1 MAIQEARPK
10 RSIGRLSEIAQVA
23 VRHGFGYFLR
33 KHRLG
38 DLVPWGDKDGVEAAV
53 SDRGRRL
60 REMLD
65 ELGPTFVKFGQLL
78 STRPDVVP
86 PDIVVELRGLQ
97 DDVKPFPFAQVRAVL
112 EDELQLSVEQAF
124 LEFDELPI
132 ASASIGQ
139 VHRAVLPDGREV
151 AVKVQRPAASSQI
164 EADLGLLYQAAR
176 LLKERVRALEFI
188 DPEELVDEFAR
199 SIRLEL
205 DYGHEARNA
214 ETFRRNFARSDD
226 VVVPR
231 VIRQYST
238 ARVLTL
244 EYLRGKKISELD
256 LPSMRPDERR
266 DIAYRMAD
274 TWMTMVFRHGF
285 FHADP
290 HPANIFVLETGE
302 LGLVDFGQ
310 AGKLTDEDMTRL
322 TKLFVDAATENVDA
336 IPRRLRELGVRYAPE
351 REEEFRGE
359 IRTLF
364 DRYYGSRLSDIDP
377 LQVIREGFQLIYA
390 MNLRLPSRFVM
401 LDKAIATLASVGG
414 EVYPDFNVF
423 EVAARGAAARLD
435 SARAPLPGAR
445 RARADAGRNLPD
457 QVRQP
462 GSRPARRA
470 HRPGLEPALGGARRP
485 RRARRLVHR
494 RSVRGGGTAR
504 SRPAHPLLPRI
515 RRVGRV
521 RPLAHLGRHA
531 PRAPLT
537 LLVEAALAWGRLD
550 TVPPQRT
557 SGARTEPRL
566 ASPAWRARS
575 SSQSRSP
582 RPGSISAGS
591 CATTASTSSEPR
603 AGARRSISSSVRGPT
618 SCSSR
623 SSTCVSGFVGASRGG
638 PGIGTCR

>member
-1 MAIQEARPK
+1 MATREARPQ
-10 RSIGRLSEIAQVA
+10 RSLGRLTEIAQVA

-33 KHRLG
+33 RHRLG
-38 DLVPWGDKDGVEAAV
+38 DLVPWGERDPPEATG

-86 PDIVVELRGLQ
+86 PDIVTELRGLQ
-97 DDVKPFPFAQVRAVL
+97 DDVKPFSFDQVRLVL
-112 EDELQLSVEQAF
+112 EAELELEVEQAF

-151 AVKVQRPAASSQI
+151 AVKVQRPAAPSQI

-188 DPEELVDEFAR
+188 DPQELVDEFAR

-214 ETFRRNFARSDD
+214 ETFHRNFARNDD

-238 ARVLTL
+238 MRVLTL
-244 EYLRGKKISELD
+244 EYLRGTKVSELD
-256 LPSMRPDERR
+256 LEAMRPDERR
-266 DIAYRMAD
+266 AVAYRMAD

-322 TKLFVDAATENVDA
+322 TRLFVDAATENIDA
-336 IPRRLRELGVRYAPE
+336 IPRRLKELGVRYAPE
-351 REEEFRGE
+351 REDEFRDE
-359 IRTLF
+359 LRTLF
-364 DRYYGSRLSDIDP
+364 DRYFGVRLSDIDP
-377 LQVIREGFQLIYA
+377 LQVIREAFQLIYSL
-390 MNLRLPSRFVM
+390 NLRLPSRFVM

-423 EVAARGAAARLD
+423 EVAKPYARGLLADRFHPKVVAQRARIEAAAIG
-435 SARAPLPGAR
+435 SIAREFPY
-445 RARADAGRNLPD
+445 
-457 QVRQP
+457 Q
-462 GSRPARRA
+462 A
-470 HRPGLEPALGGARRP
+470 HDVLERMRDGTFQIKFDNPGLDELDDHIDKASNRLSVALVVLGGLVGSSIIGVFAKSGPHVMGLHVLSVAGFMLSGTFGLWLIWGIAR
-485 RRARRLVHR
+485 H
-494 RSVRGGGTAR
+494 
-504 SRPAHPLLPRI
+504 
-515 RRVGRV
+515 
-521 RPLAHLGRHA
+521 
-531 PRAPLT
+531 
-537 LLVEAALAWGRLD
+537 GRL
-550 TVPPQRT
+550 
-557 SGARTEPRL
+557 
-566 ASPAWRARS
+566 
-575 SSQSRSP
+575 
-582 RPGSISAGS
+582 
-591 CATTASTSSEPR
+591 
-603 AGARRSISSSVRGPT
+603 
-618 SCSSR
+618 
-623 SSTCVSGFVGASRGG
+623 
-638 PGIGTCR
+638 

>member
-1 MAIQEARPK
+1 MATREARPQ
-10 RSIGRLSEIAQVA
+10 RSLGRLTEIAQVA

-33 KHRLG
+33 RHRLG
-38 DLVPWGDKDGVEAAV
+38 DLVPWGERDPPEATG

-86 PDIVVELRGLQ
+86 PDIVTELRGLQ
-97 DDVKPFPFAQVRAVL
+97 DDVKPFSFDQVRLVL
-112 EDELQLSVEQAF
+112 EAELELEVEQAF

-151 AVKVQRPAASSQI
+151 AVKVQRPAAPSQI

-188 DPEELVDEFAR
+188 DPQELVDEFAR

-214 ETFRRNFARSDD
+214 ETFHRNFARDDD

-238 ARVLTL
+238 MRVLTL
-244 EYLRGKKISELD
+244 EYLRGTKVSELD
-256 LPSMRPDERR
+256 LEAMRPDERR
-266 DIAYRMAD
+266 AVAYRMAD

-322 TKLFVDAATENVDA
+322 TRLFVDAATENIDA
-336 IPRRLRELGVRYAPE
+336 IPRRLKELGVRYAPE
-351 REEEFRGE
+351 REDEFRDE
-359 IRTLF
+359 LRTLF
-364 DRYYGSRLSDIDP
+364 DRYFGVRLSDIDP
-377 LQVIREGFQLIYA
+377 LQVIREAFQLIYSL
-390 MNLRLPSRFVM
+390 NLRLPSRFVM

-423 EVAARGAAARLD
+423 EVAKPYARGLLADRFHPKVVAQRARIEAAAIG
-435 SARAPLPGAR
+435 SIAREFPY
-445 RARADAGRNLPD
+445 
-457 QVRQP
+457 Q
-462 GSRPARRA
+462 A
-470 HRPGLEPALGGARRP
+470 HDVLERMRDGTFQIKFDNPGLDELDDHIDKASNRLSVALVVLGGLVGSSIIGVFAKSGPHIMGLHVLSVAGFMLSGTFGLWLIWGIAR
-485 RRARRLVHR
+485 H
-494 RSVRGGGTAR
+494 
-504 SRPAHPLLPRI
+504 
-515 RRVGRV
+515 
-521 RPLAHLGRHA
+521 
-531 PRAPLT
+531 
-537 LLVEAALAWGRLD
+537 GRL
-550 TVPPQRT
+550 
-557 SGARTEPRL
+557 
-566 ASPAWRARS
+566 
-575 SSQSRSP
+575 
-582 RPGSISAGS
+582 
-591 CATTASTSSEPR
+591 
-603 AGARRSISSSVRGPT
+603 
-618 SCSSR
+618 
-623 SSTCVSGFVGASRGG
+623 
-638 PGIGTCR
+638 